1 MLLLR
6 ITLLTGGIALGLSL
20 AAAQDTH
27 VPGKSMQ
34 TIQMPATPNPAR
46 INLDSKTT
54 AVIVLDYVEDICG
67 RQPNCTE
74 QDAATHDELSGT
86 GPQGRAY
93 HRLRHA

>member
-34 TIQMPATPNPAR
+34 TIQTPATPNPAR
-46 INLDSKTT
+46 INLNPETT
-54 AVIVLDYVEDICG
+54 AAD
-67 RQPNCTE
+67 
-74 QDAATHDELSGT
+74 
-86 GPQGRAY
+86 RA
-93 HRLRHA
+93 